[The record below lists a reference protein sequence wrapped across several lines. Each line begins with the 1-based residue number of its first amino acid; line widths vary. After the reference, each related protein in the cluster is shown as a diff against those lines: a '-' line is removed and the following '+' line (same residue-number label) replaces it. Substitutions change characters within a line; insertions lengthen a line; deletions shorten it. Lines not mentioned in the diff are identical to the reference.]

1 MGREQGQLYFEVECV
16 APELYIPIAATV
28 VTHRLRGTAMPPE
41 LELARRFPCMECGAP
56 VGFAC
61 RETSER
67 CWRARLLTNKQW
79 RAIQKARLGG
89 LGAPGGFLDE
99 IYQGFGRMGQMHDD
113 HEGAQNAMRRLRT
126 GQDGKAVV
134 EMIKAVLDARGDIP
148 F

>member
-1 MGREQGQLYFEVECV
+1 MGL
-16 APELYIPIAATV
+16 ALSDYIPIAATV

-67 CWRARLLTNKQW
+67 CWRARLLSDAQW
-79 RAIQKARLGG
+79 KAIQKARKLGR
-89 LGAPGGFLDE
+89 GAAGGFLDE
-99 IYQGFGRMGQMHDD
+99 IYQGFGQMAQMHHDKD
-113 HEGAQNAMRRLRT
+113 GAQDRMRRLRT

>member
-1 MGREQGQLYFEVECV
+1 MGL
-16 APELYIPIAATV
+16 ALSDYIPIAATV

-67 CWRARLLTNKQW
+67 CWRARLLSDAQW
-79 RAIQKARLGG
+79 KAIQ
-89 LGAPGGFLDE
+89 GAYKRGRHLNGSSGSTFLDSIYGGFNA
-99 IYQGFGRMGQMHDD
+99 MGMIHRDPD
-113 HEGAQNAMRRLRT
+113 GAQDRMRRLRT